1 LLSLVDSG
9 KPNLS
14 QVKFTSL
21 ENLAKSLI
29 VVLFLLEVHKFS
41 EFQAMQA
48 KFYELF
54 LSDYEL
60 LFIGV
65 DIGEH

>member
-9 KPNLS
+9 KADLS
-14 QVKFTSL
+14 QVKLTSL
-21 ENLAKSLI
+21 ENLAERLI
-29 VVLFLLEVHKFS
+29 VVLLLLEVHEFS

-48 KFYELF
+48 KFYELL

-60 LFIGV
+60 LFIGIN
-65 DIGEH
+65 IGEH